1 MATPVD
7 NGRAFAAERIRAIV
21 EPFPGRLEFAI
32 RLAVICALTTLA
44 VEIYQTPEPA
54 LTAYVAFFVMKP
66 DRATSVVISAVLL
79 LLITL
84 IVGTVLLITM
94 QVIDAPLWRVV
105 AMTLVSFCMLF
116 AASASKL
123 KPIAAIV
130 ALIAAY
136 ALDLLGTAHIG
147 EIATRA
153 LLYAWLFVG
162 IPAGVSIVVNL
173 VAGPAPRRLAGR
185 ALAHRLRAGAKL
197 LRSPDENT
205 RRLFLACLHEGPGEI
220 PAWLKLA
227 GAEKT
232 SPAQD
237 IAALKQATQATA
249 AILATLDVIAREP
262 ATPQTGR
269 LREHIAQTLDGM
281 AAILQTG
288 GYPVDIALAQ
298 IDGETALSPLAA
310 AALAELRAALAAF
323 AEPPPAALPP
333 PPAAKRAGGFFV
345 PDAFTN
351 PAHVQYA
358 LKTTAAAMFCYVVY
372 SLLNWPGIHTC
383 LITCYIVSLGT
394 TAETVEKLTL
404 RIVGCLIGA
413 AAGIAAIVFLMPN
426 VTSIGA
432 LMAIVFV
439 ATLFSGWIAAGSPR
453 VSYIGFQI
461 AFAFFL
467 CVIQGPSPAFDM
479 TTARDRVIGI
489 LFGNLVVAV
498 VFTQIWPVSVAKRID
513 PAIAAL
519 LRRLAAMAGSD
530 TRPRRWALAAEAQA
544 ALGAIEQD
552 LDLSRYEP
560 SSIRPAPGWLER
572 RRRVAEA
579 VALLQG
585 PLLIDS
591 AREPLAAAGVANR
604 LDRLADTFG
613 PDTTGQATPPASQ
626 HAASPRHAG
635 DAAKANANA
644 NANAPDA
651 THTFVDPFL
660 ARLEDAINQPVE
672 DEDGRLGYARA

>member
-173 VAGPAPRRLAGR
+173 VAGPAPRRLAGH

-333 PPAAKRAGGFFV
+333 PPAAKRVGGFFV

-585 PLLIDS
+585 PLLVDFTR
-591 AREPLAAAGVANR
+591 APLAAAGVASR

-613 PDTTGQATPPASQ
+613 PDTTGQATPPASE

-672 DEDGRLGYARA
+672 DEDGRVGYARA

>member
-227 GAEKT
+227 SAEKT

-530 TRPRRWALAAEAQA
+530 TRPRRWTLAAEAQA

-585 PLLIDS
+585 PLLVDFTR
-591 AREPLAAAGVANR
+591 APLAAAGVASR

-613 PDTTGQATPPASQ
+613 PDTTGQATPPAPQ
-626 HAASPRHAG
+626 HTASPRHAG

-644 NANAPDA
+644 NAPGG
-651 THTFVDPFL
+651 THAFVDPFL
-660 ARLEDAINQPVE
+660 ARLEDAINQPLE
-672 DEDGRLGYARA
+672 DEDGRVGYARA